1 MILRATLLAV
11 ASLAL
16 CLHTGCEMHPASQT
30 VPGYAE
36 KMKAKEEK
44 QKQSVEHSEA
54 VDPNAPSYFPPK
66 KN

>member
-1 MILRATLLAV
+1 MKIRAALIATALLAIG
-11 ASLAL
+11 
-16 CLHTGCEMHPASQT
+16 LHTGCEMHPASLT

-36 KMKAKEEK
+36 KMKDKEKK
-44 QKQSVEHSEA
+44 QKQAVEHSEA

>member
-1 MILRATLLAV
+1 MILRAITLSAAVLAV
-11 ASLAL
+11 
-16 CLHTGCEMHPASQT
+16 CLHTGCEMHPASKT

-36 KMKAKEEK
+36 KQKEKLKKE
-44 QKQSVEHSEA
+44 KQSVEYSEA

>member
-1 MILRATLLAV
+1 MILRATLLTVAV
-11 ASLAL
+11 LAL

-36 KMKAKEEK
+36 KQKAKQKK
-44 QKQSVEHSEA
+44 QQQSVDHSEA

>member
-1 MILRATLLAV
+1 MKTRATLLA
-11 ASLAL
+11 AAILAL
-16 CLHTGCEMHPASQT
+16 GLHTGCEMHPASKT

-44 QKQSVEHSEA
+44 QQQAVEHSEA

>member
-1 MILRATLLAV
+1 MILRAITLSAAVLAV
-11 ASLAL
+11 
-16 CLHTGCEMHPASQT
+16 CLHTGCEMHPSSKT

-36 KMKAKEEK
+36 KQKEKLKKE
-44 QKQSVEHSEA
+44 KQSVEYSEA

>member
-1 MILRATLLAV
+1 MIFRATLLA
-11 ASLAL
+11 LAAISS
-16 CLHTGCEMHPASQT
+16 CLHTGCEMHPASKT

-44 QKQSVEHSEA
+44 EKQSVDYSEA
-54 VDPNAPSYFPPK
+54 VDPNAPSYFPAK

>member
-1 MILRATLLAV
+1 MKFRATLLVTA
-11 ASLAL
+11 LAAL
-16 CLHTGCEMHPASQT
+16 GLHTGCEMHPASQT

-44 QKQSVEHSEA
+44 QKQAVEYSEA

>member
-1 MILRATLLAV
+1 MKSRATLLA
-11 ASLAL
+11 AAFAAL
-16 CLHTGCEMHPASQT
+16 CLHTGCEMHPASKT

-36 KMKAKEEK
+36 KMKAKEKKE
-44 QKQSVEHSEA
+44 KQSVEYSEA